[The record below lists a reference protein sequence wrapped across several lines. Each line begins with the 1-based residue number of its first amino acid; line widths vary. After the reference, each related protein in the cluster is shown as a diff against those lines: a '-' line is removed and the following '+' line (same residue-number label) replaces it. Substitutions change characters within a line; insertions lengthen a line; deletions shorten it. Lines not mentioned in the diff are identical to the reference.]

1 MQQAERREATRRAL
15 IDAFWQ
21 EYIRPGRTHVTV
33 TSLCARTGFNRST
46 FYVYFNDMAEVLNL
60 AEEELLNE
68 LVESVAA
75 YWDSHINGEPYD
87 SIFGFYQA
95 NAHKLDTL
103 LGPNGDPSI
112 RRRIMA
118 VLTPAVADALEV
130 PREDPEVRAA
140 LGFMLTALLSTLT
153 SSQDDPDGPAA
164 SEAIALAKSF
174 VYHGISPVLLRRSS
188 RPDRIPLLLD
198 RGPSAPEALAR
209 RRNAEPSFVPRAKPV

>member
-46 FYVYFNDMAEVLNL
+46 FYVYFTDIADVLNQ
-60 AEEELLNE
+60 AEEELLDE
-68 LVESVAA
+68 LVASVAT

-87 SIFGFYQA
+87 SMFGFYQA

-112 RRRIMA
+112 RRRIIA
-118 VLTPAVADALEV
+118 VLTPAIADGLGV
-130 PREDPEVRAA
+130 PKAEPQVSAA
-140 LGFMLTALLSTLT
+140 IGFMLTALLSALT
-153 SSQDDPDGPAA
+153 SSQEHPTGPALG
-164 SEAIALAKSF
+164 EAIALTKPF
-174 VYHGISPVLLRRSS
+174 VYHGISPVLLRRSN
-188 RPDRIPLLLD
+188 RPDLIPLLLD
-198 RGPSAPEALAR
+198 PDTDD
-209 RRNAEPSFVPRAKPV
+209 VPVG